1 MAATRIISIH
11 VNKGKTARQ
20 CITARLNYIMNPQ
33 KTDDGILISTFACSP
48 ETAADE
54 FTLFRQEY
62 QTNTG
67 RVQENEVIAYH
78 VRQSFTPGEI
88 TPEEAN
94 AIGKKLAEMITGG
107 NHAFVVATHIDKEHI
122 HNHIIFCSTDLEGRN
137 KFRDVKRSAKDLAQI
152 SDDLCRENGLSV
164 IENPQDKTVTYDQ
177 WQGNQRRFTHR
188 DELRMIIDAAL
199 RMQPDGFDALLQLLE
214 DAGCLIKRGA
224 QISVKPPDGKRYI
237 RLDTLGSEYGET
249 SLRQFLAGKHVHI
262 PKIPRGDF
270 TESQIKRLI
279 NIEAKLRAGKGKGYQ
294 VWAERNN
301 IEAMSQMV
309 IFLKEHQIGSP
320 EELNEQIQELID
332 QRNSLKTSIQEK
344 QTRMKEINCQRKA
357 IRDYSRTKDVYTH
370 YRESGW
376 SSKFYQE
383 HRQEIEDHKKAQAV
397 YASLGGKLP
406 TLKELSAEYDRL
418 KEEKADDQTSL
429 DELKSRLTNL
439 KHIRYNYEILERDYA
454 PNDHQSHRH
463 RDEVR

>member
-164 IENPQDKTVTYDQ
+164 IENPQDKTVPYDQ

-370 YRESGW
+370 YQESGW

>member
-137 KFRDVKRSAKDLAQI
+137 KFRDVKRSAKNLAQI

-309 IFLKEHQIGSP
+309 IFLKEHQIDSP

-376 SSKFYQE
+376 SSNFYQE

>member
-188 DELRMIIDAAL
+188 DELRLIIDAAL

-279 NIEAKLRAGKGKGYQ
+279 DIEAKLCAGKGKGYQ

-370 YRESGW
+370 YQESGW

>member
-20 CITARLNYIMNPQ
+20 CIAARLNYIMNPQ

-137 KFRDVKRSAKDLAQI
+137 KFRDMKRSAKDLAQI

>member
-137 KFRDVKRSAKDLAQI
+137 KFRDVKRSAKNLAQI

-164 IENPQDKTVTYDQ
+164 IENPQDKTVIFVD
-177 WQGNQRRFTHR
+177 
-188 DELRMIIDAAL
+188 
-199 RMQPDGFDALLQLLE
+199 
-214 DAGCLIKRGA
+214 
-224 QISVKPPDGKRYI
+224 
-237 RLDTLGSEYGET
+237 
-249 SLRQFLAGKHVHI
+249 FLS
-262 PKIPRGDF
+262 P
-270 TESQIKRLI
+270 
-279 NIEAKLRAGKGKGYQ
+279 
-294 VWAERNN
+294 
-301 IEAMSQMV
+301 
-309 IFLKEHQIGSP
+309 LK
-320 EELNEQIQELID
+320 
-332 QRNSLKTSIQEK
+332 
-344 QTRMKEINCQRKA
+344 
-357 IRDYSRTKDVYTH
+357 
-370 YRESGW
+370 
-376 SSKFYQE
+376 
-383 HRQEIEDHKKAQAV
+383 
-397 YASLGGKLP
+397 
-406 TLKELSAEYDRL
+406 
-418 KEEKADDQTSL
+418 
-429 DELKSRLTNL
+429 
-439 KHIRYNYEILERDYA
+439 
-454 PNDHQSHRH
+454 
-463 RDEVR
+463 